1 MKGFDSISQRATARL
16 LFIGLFVISAVVLPA
31 FAQSTGP
38 GTTKIDS
45 TLMRQL
51 LTPKERPLLVN
62 FWATWCDPCR
72 EEFPDLVIIDKEFS
86 GKIDFLIISLDDPT
100 DLDKAVPAF
109 LNEMGATM
117 PSFLLST
124 TDEDEAINWVSKNW
138 GGALPFTI
146 LYNKD
151 GSVAFSR
158 LGKVSAARLRQ
169 EITPLISA
177 DNSRVGSP

>member
-1 MKGFDSISQRATARL
+1 MNLRISNSQIATARL
-16 LFIGLFVISAVVLPA
+16 IFIGLFVISALSLTA

-38 GTTKIDS
+38 ATTKIDS
-45 TLMRQL
+45 TLMKQL
-51 LTPKERPLLVN
+51 LTPREKPLLVN

-72 EEFPDLVIIDKEFS
+72 EEFPDLVIIDKEFA
-86 GKIDFLIISLDDPT
+86 GKIDFLIISLDDPA
-100 DLDKAVPAF
+100 DLDTAVPAF
-109 LNEMGATM
+109 LKEMGATM

-158 LGKVSAARLRQ
+158 LGKVNATRLRQ

-177 DNSRVGSP
+177 DK